1 VKNTSFCHFRR
12 LGLLWWLTL
21 ALLLPAWS
29 QAALS
34 TGATCARPATGA
46 VASEPPEMRSRDG
59 VLELTLH
66 FKYQATVLGEGPPRY
81 CYTTSEGLQD
91 PTLRVRPGDWLIIH
105 FQNDL
110 APIEGLSATM
120 PMPQSKS
127 TMSASGDPGCSGG
140 PMNAS
145 GTNLHFH
152 GLDLP
157 PVCHQDDVL
166 HTLIQ
171 PGQNF
176 EYRVRIPKNQSPGLY
191 WYHPHLHGFTER
203 QVQGGA
209 SGALIVAGLE
219 DVNSSLQGLS
229 QRLLVLRDQS
239 PTNPGMERL
248 AAPAWDI
255 SINQVPIIYPQ
266 YQPAII
272 QSRPGEKELW
282 RVLNAAADTIFD
294 LQVIVNHVPQA
305 LELVAQDGIA
315 VAGGASRRPL
325 METNIALPPGA
336 RAEFIVRTPNVGDQ
350 AQLVTGQWD
359 TGPEGDIDPSR
370 PIANIVSYETA
381 GMHEAAPPV

>member
-1 VKNTSFCHFRR
+1 
-12 LGLLWWLTL
+12 
-21 ALLLPAWS
+21 
-29 QAALS
+29 
-34 TGATCARPATGA
+34 
-46 VASEPPEMRSRDG
+46 
-59 VLELTLH
+59 
-66 FKYQATVLGEGPPRY
+66 
-81 CYTTSEGLQD
+81 
-91 PTLRVRPGDWLIIH
+91 
-105 FQNDL
+105 
-110 APIEGLSATM
+110 M

-140 PMNAS
+140 PVNAA

-176 EYRVRIPKNQSPGLY
+176 EYRVQIPKNQSPGLY

-219 DVNSSLQGLS
+219 NVNSSLQGLS

-266 YQPAII
+266 YQPAVI
-272 QSRPGEKELW
+272 QTRPGEKELW
-282 RVLNAAADTIFD
+282 HVLNAAADTIFD
-294 LQVIVNHVPQA
+294 LQIIVNHVPQK
-305 LELVAQDGIA
+305 LELVALDGVA
-315 VAGGASRRPL
+315 VAGGTSRVSL
-325 METNIALPPGA
+325 IETNVALPPGA
-336 RAEFIVRTPNVGDQ
+336 RAEFIVLTPHVGDQ
-350 AQLVTGQWD
+350 AQLVTRQSN
-359 TGPEGDIDPSR
+359 TGPEGDIDPNR
-370 PIANIVSYETA
+370 PIANIVSHETTAAHESARKMRFSPRSRPSGLYHSFTVCAPPPCPPAPIEMA
-381 GMHEAAPPV
+381 GMPNERGMLASVDEQSSRDRMPRYPSTARM

>member
-1 VKNTSFCHFRR
+1 MTSCIR
-12 LGLLWWLTL
+12 LFS
-21 ALLLPAWS
+21 PA
-29 QAALS
+29 
-34 TGATCARPATGA
+34 
-46 VASEPPEMRSRDG
+46 
-59 VLELTLH
+59 
-66 FKYQATVLGEGPPRY
+66 K
-81 CYTTSEGLQD
+81 TSSIAFG
-91 PTLRVRPGDWLIIH
+91 
-105 FQNDL
+105 
-110 APIEGLSATM
+110 
-120 PMPQSKS
+120 
-127 TMSASGDPGCSGG
+127 
-140 PMNAS
+140 
-145 GTNLHFH
+145 
-152 GLDLP
+152 
-157 PVCHQDDVL
+157 
-166 HTLIQ
+166 
-171 PGQNF
+171 
-176 EYRVRIPKNQSPGLY
+176 YRKTSPLVY

-272 QSRPGEKELW
+272 QTRPGEKELW

-294 LQVIVNHVPQA
+294 LQVNVNHVPQA

-381 GMHEAAPPV
+381 GMHEAAPPVQVKPVKSYV